1 MQLLQQSSEKMKKK
15 KVITRRGY
23 TTSPIRKRKA
33 KKKKNKTEEVK
44 QKYVTLATWQG
55 RQIPTAWPILTLHL
69 CGSAALSPCCH
80 SNITMAMLFINVS
93 YACISLWLWLLEGQ
107 LEQIPVFLFLC
118 LQRQIYHSQDI
129 LHWSFHISRR
139 IWRLWSDFR
148 ASVFSLYQF
157 IV

>member
-93 YACISLWLWLLEGQ
+93 YACISLWLWLLEVQ
-107 LEQIPVFLFLC
+107 LEQIPVCSSLC
-118 LQRQIYHSQDI
+118 TNPMLSDATTGVWMCALDRKHSENSPAWGCVKRFECSERVD
-129 LHWSFHISRR
+129 
-139 IWRLWSDFR
+139 
-148 ASVFSLYQF
+148 
-157 IV
+157 